1 MRSMRSVALFLTLEM
16 VTHAGPV
23 RAEPAPAKAAAGS
36 NAPAASSERASTA
49 PGSSPSTA
57 TAAPEAPVAPLP
69 APDASAS
76 PTSPV
81 VEPLPVPAPPA
92 AAPEDQPPRPLPPD
106 HSFVHLGSSYAG
118 AQLELQNSI
127 DQGGW
132 RAACLAPCDVALPV
146 AGALAR
152 VTAPGMT
159 SSNTFRIE
167 PGPGTALVRVDGG
180 SAQARSLGITG
191 LFVGI
196 PTAVAGMALLGY
208 GKLEDRDGI
217 RIAGTVVLATGA
229 VILAASLPLL
239 VMGSTKVR
247 DAHGRVIA
255 ETLRTGQ
262 ARF

>member
-1 MRSMRSVALFLTLEM
+1 M
-16 VTHAGPV
+16 VMTAGPV
-23 RAEPAPAKAAAGS
+23 RAEPPPPPPTLDVPSAPAPSSSPGATATAS
-36 NAPAASSERASTA
+36 ATTSAPAPPPAASE
-49 PGSSPSTA
+49 
-57 TAAPEAPVAPLP
+57 
-69 APDASAS
+69 SAG
-76 PTSPV
+76 PPV
-81 VEPLPVPAPPA
+81 VEPSAPPA
-92 AAPEDQPPRPLPPD
+92 APAPSPAPAPEPLRPLPPD

-118 AQLELQNSI
+118 AQLELQNSV

-132 RAACLAPCDVALPV
+132 RAACLAPCDIALPV

-167 PGPGTALVRVDGG
+167 PGSGTALIRVDGG
-180 SAQARSLGITG
+180 SARARSLGITG

-196 PTAVAGMALLGY
+196 PTAVAGMALFGY
-208 GKLEDRDGI
+208 GKLDEQDGM

-229 VILAASLPLL
+229 VIVVASLPLL
-239 VMGSTKVR
+239 LMGSTKIR
-247 DAHGRVIA
+247 DARGSVIA